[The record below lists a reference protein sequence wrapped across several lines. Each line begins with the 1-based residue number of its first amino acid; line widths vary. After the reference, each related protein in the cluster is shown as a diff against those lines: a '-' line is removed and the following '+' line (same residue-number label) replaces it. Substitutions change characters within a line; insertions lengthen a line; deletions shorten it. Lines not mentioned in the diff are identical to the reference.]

1 MAFFMAKIILGCI
14 SLILIVEYSSYDEET
29 SSESVETPTEE
40 SNHEARDKIERHDL
54 DPALSELFPIRQM
67 NFMKKVNIDL

>member
-1 MAFFMAKIILGCI
+1 MAKIILGCI

-40 SNHEARDKIERHDL
+40 SNHEARDEIERHDL
-54 DPALSELFPIRQM
+54 DPALSELFLICQM
-67 NFMKKVNIDL
+67 NFTKKVNIDL